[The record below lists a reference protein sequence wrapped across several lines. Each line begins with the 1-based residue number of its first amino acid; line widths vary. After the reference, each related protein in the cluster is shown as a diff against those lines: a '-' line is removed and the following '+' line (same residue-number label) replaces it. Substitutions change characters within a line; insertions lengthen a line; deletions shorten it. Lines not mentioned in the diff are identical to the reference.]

1 MWRTVFFCL
10 FVGAGLAALTV
21 SILANELLE
30 LYQYRVELQ
39 KNEEV
44 NRRLQKLSAEYQAII
59 EQIENDPNILARL
72 AGVGLGTEPD
82 SIDTA
87 YPQVPE
93 HTRLTAEKILLEQ
106 RQSGTDEPAPP
117 PWLLRCNEPLAR
129 TIMFLCSAG
138 LIIVSFICF
147 GTKKPDE
154 IINIEDS
161 PRRNQL
167 KFPLQ

>member
-1 MWRTVFFCL
+1 MWRTVLFCL

-30 LYQYRVELQ
+30 LYRYKVELQ
-39 KNEEV
+39 KNEEL
-44 NRRLQKLSAEYQAII
+44 NRRFQKLSAEYEAII
-59 EQIENDPNILARL
+59 KQIEDDPNILARL
-72 AGVGLGTEPD
+72 AGVGLGAEPD

-87 YPQVPE
+87 YPRVPE

-106 RQSGTDEPAPP
+106 RQAGSEEPSPP

-147 GTKKPDE
+147 GTKKPNE
-154 IINIEDS
+154 IIN
-161 PRRNQL
+161 NQ
-167 KFPLQ
+167 